1 MIDDN
6 NDDVTISIH
15 SNNLIFILAAKIMSL
30 ATEKFLASNTL
41 SFVVTLAVGK
51 VTTVELRNESH
62 VTGRITEVNETPE

>member
-15 SNNLIFILAAKIMSL
+15 SKNLIFILAAKIMSL

-51 VTTVELRNESH
+51 GTTVELRNESH
-62 VTGRITEVNETPE
+62 VTGRITEVNERPE